1 MYAAKVGIE
10 PSRLGFDSTGR
21 GTLMSA
27 FARLWSPAVV
37 PVEFG
42 GKPTDRPVRPGD
54 PKTEAEAYGKNVTA
68 LWYASRLV
76 VEGRQMRK
84 LPREVAE
91 EGCMREWGINRQS
104 KIDVEPKDKT
114 KERLGRSPD
123 LWDALV
129 VAIEIARKHGFQ
141 IASGNRVGIV
151 KRKTPSWLTRAD
163 SRMKRLRKEHQLS
176 YA

>member
-1 MYAAKVGIE
+1 
-10 PSRLGFDSTGR
+10 
-21 GTLMSA
+21 
-27 FARLWSPAVV
+27 
-37 PVEFG
+37 
-42 GKPTDRPVRPGD
+42 
-54 PKTEAEAYGKNVTA
+54 
-68 LWYASRLV
+68 
-76 VEGRQMRK
+76 MRK

-129 VAIEIARKHGFQ
+129 VAIEIARKNGFQ

-163 SRMKRLRKEHQLS
+163 SKMRRLRKEHQLS